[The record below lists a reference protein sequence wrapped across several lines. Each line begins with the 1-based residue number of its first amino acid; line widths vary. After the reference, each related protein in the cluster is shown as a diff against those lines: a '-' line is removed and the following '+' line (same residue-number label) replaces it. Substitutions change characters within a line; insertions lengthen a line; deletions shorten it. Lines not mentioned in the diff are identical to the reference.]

1 MEHGSRSYRGV
12 LSNPTLIVASVTGIL
27 YLLGYLY
34 YAAFFNRLS
43 LPYGSIDLS
52 ISQCIT
58 ATILPFASLIAAFM
72 VLLLLDSPKFKN
84 KFEGKWIRIVS
95 LLILIFLLIIIFV
108 NWKMWMSSYTM
119 AKIFVLICVL
129 IALSLIICIKSH
141 LLLYFIAVTVFAIF
155 QLLPATATD
164 VSLSL
169 FITFVKLCIGMWIL
183 FASFRRIE
191 SEEIKILSRIA
202 KFSDTE
208 KIFRL
213 IFIIVILCF
222 LSTFIG
228 AFNAHYMVDG
238 SSSDAL
244 KINIS
249 LKDTNNT
256 LFENK
261 TLILVMLRDD
271 HYYIIE
277 EDRNRTKKPKL
288 HIIPSDQ
295 IKMVTVYEKGKGPI
309 IDLIIK

>member
-1 MEHGSRSYRGV
+1 MENGGQSYRGL
-12 LSNPTLIVASVTGIL
+12 LSNSTLIVASVTGIL

-43 LPYGSIDLS
+43 IPYGSIDLS

-58 ATILPFASLIAAFM
+58 ATILPFASLIAAVV
-72 VLLLLDSPKFKN
+72 VLFILDSPKFEN

-108 NWKMWMSSYTM
+108 NRQMWMSSYTM
-119 AKIFVLICVL
+119 AKILLLICVL
-129 IALSLIICIKSH
+129 LASVLMICIKPH
-141 LLLYFIAVTVFAIF
+141 LLPYFIAVTVFAIF
-155 QLLPATATD
+155 QLLPATPTD
-164 VSLSL
+164 VFPSLYM
-169 FITFVKLCIGMWIL
+169 VKLCIGLLIL
-183 FASFRRIE
+183 VALFRCIE
-191 SEEIKILSRIA
+191 SEEIKIPSRIA
-202 KFSDTE
+202 KFSDTK

-222 LSTFIG
+222 FSTFVG
-228 AFNAHYMVDG
+228 AFNAQYMVDG

-249 LKDTNNT
+249 LKDTNDT

-309 IDLIIK
+309 IDLIIN